1 MYPGFILLQ
10 VILTK
15 QAQRPPWVI
24 SVIISV
30 LIQNIKSAKYS
41 PLVKILYAAFGNQA
55 YDNNETGTRSNL
67 VNVIKMMPYMPVYDP
82 TTSDGFRG
90 VNSVLDGGDPTN
102 PIEDAKIKNPGNRR
116 TAKILGTAYLEV
128 NFTNG

>member
-1 MYPGFILLQ
+1 M
-10 VILTK
+10 V
-15 QAQRPPWVI
+15 R
-24 SVIISV
+24 
-30 LIQNIKSAKYS
+30 
-41 PLVKILYAAFGNQA
+41 ILYVAFGNQA

-102 PIEDAKIKNPGNRR
+102 PIEDAKVKNPGNRR

-128 NFTNG
+128 NFTNWLKFRSTFGIDYANGSGLSLFSYI